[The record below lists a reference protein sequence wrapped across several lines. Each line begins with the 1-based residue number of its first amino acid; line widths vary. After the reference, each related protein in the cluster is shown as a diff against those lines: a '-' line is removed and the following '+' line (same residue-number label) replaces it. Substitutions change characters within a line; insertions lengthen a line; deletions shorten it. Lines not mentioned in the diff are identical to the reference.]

1 MGEVGLNYGTVT
13 LVAAGG
19 VKPYKWSISSGALPG
34 GVTLSSKG
42 IATGKPTAPGTFS
55 FVVRVDDAAGGAAG
69 VPTSIFVFR
78 QIAFTTASTT
88 CTGSVQSGCTVSL
101 NYSGGASSATPKL
114 KFTLSSANAPLPTGS
129 TFTAKSGTVTVS
141 IAGPQCQYLN
151 GFSAIATLV
160 LTDQSPCTTGFKCS
174 SSPATVRITL
184 TNSC

>member
-55 FVVRVDDAAGGAAG
+55 FVVRVDDFAGGAAG

-78 QIAFTTASTT
+78 QIAFTTTSGK
-88 CTGSVQSGCTVSL
+88 CSDTGSGCTTRL
-101 NYSGGASSATPKL
+101 PYTGGASNATPKIMV
-114 KFTLSSANAPLPTGS
+114 TLRAGDPPLPPGS
-129 TFTAKSGTVTVS
+129 TITAKGGVVTIS
-141 IAGPQCQYLN
+141 IADQCN
-151 GFSAIATLV
+151 SFSIVATLV
-160 LTDQSPCTTGFKCS
+160 LVDASPCSANYRCS
-174 SSPATVRITL
+174 SAPASVAITK
-184 TNSC
+184 TFSC